1 MMKKT
6 PVALL
11 CVFMASLLPAA
22 PSPPQGNPAVT
33 EPPKSVNDM
42 TPEEL
47 MQVLN
52 RANLLARPYYNG
64 VPDPNS
70 AGRGYGEKKKESRAD
85 VLGRLAKIIIPHVSA
100 VSFNQVTMDRAVPA
114 LTQLIRNA
122 DDGNGF
128 NFSINQFLVAGG
140 ASGGTGATG
149 SDPAGM
155 GNMGIFPMGNNGMPF
170 DDGGMDDGMGDPLGL
185 PPLGGQPPAL
195 GQGGLPLPMPNGLN
209 PGGPVGMGGG
219 NSGAFNPKRVLVQ
232 GFVSDMYNVSALDLL
247 NHLCLSFDH
256 KGGIEYQIMP
266 VGIVLVERS
275 PNNVDP
281 NTGAPLFSRVIA
293 VRPNLFGGK
302 ELPKP
307 TTGGG
312 QQGGQSGGGMGGGM
326 MGGGMGMPGMGG
338 GMGMNPMM
346 GGGMGG
352 MGMNPM
358 MGGGMGGMG
367 MNPMMGG
374 GMGMNPMMGGGMGG
388 MGGGMY
394 RYRRG
399 SRAQQVAPQPQ
410 NLQNRYRSFNFRRR

>member
-1 MMKKT
+1 
-6 PVALL
+6 
-11 CVFMASLLPAA
+11 
-22 PSPPQGNPAVT
+22 
-33 EPPKSVNDM
+33 
-42 TPEEL
+42 
-47 MQVLN
+47 
-52 RANLLARPYYNG
+52 
-64 VPDPNS
+64 
-70 AGRGYGEKKKESRAD
+70 
-85 VLGRLAKIIIPHVSA
+85 
-100 VSFNQVTMDRAVPA
+100 
-114 LTQLIRNA
+114 
-122 DDGNGF
+122 
-128 NFSINQFLVAGG
+128 
-140 ASGGTGATG
+140 
-149 SDPAGM
+149 
-155 GNMGIFPMGNNGMPF
+155 
-170 DDGGMDDGMGDPLGL
+170 
-185 PPLGGQPPAL
+185 
-195 GQGGLPLPMPNGLN
+195 
-209 PGGPVGMGGG
+209 
-219 NSGAFNPKRVLVQ
+219 
-232 GFVSDMYNVSALDLL
+232 MYNVSALDLL

-352 MGMNPM
+352 MG
-358 MGGGMGGMG
+358 
-367 MNPMMGG
+367 
-374 GMGMNPMMGGGMGG
+374 
-388 MGGGMY
+388 GGMY